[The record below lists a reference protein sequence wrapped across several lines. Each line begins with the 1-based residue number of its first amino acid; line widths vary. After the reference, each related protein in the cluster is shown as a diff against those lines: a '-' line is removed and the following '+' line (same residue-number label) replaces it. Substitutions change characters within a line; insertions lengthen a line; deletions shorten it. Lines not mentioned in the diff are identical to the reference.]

1 MVEIKILHNIK
12 VSLLMKKVVNVEG
25 YVVDNR
31 VIVKLIRLLYPRLL
45 NLKNLRVLLTDIVVA
60 ICLIFKKV
68 TIVVVVD

>member
-1 MVEIKILHNIK
+1 
-12 VSLLMKKVVNVEG
+12 MKKVVNVEG